1 MLCKI
6 IPKKC
11 IACGLCQIKA
21 PETFDYY
28 DDGIVK
34 LLDSDELE
42 FSIQGDLPEDI
53 LEAYRHCPTR
63 AIVLEK

>member
-53 LEAYRHCPTR
+53 
-63 AIVLEK
+63 